1 MEIENETAHNSG
13 QWSTYC
19 YTQQHRRS
27 RTTGPATDVATTTAH
42 QSPISGG
49 QGLCVWV
56 QSRRTSH
63 HTLTDIMVPAI
74 VIEPVVANLAPE
86 PKQRKRREPGTCGV
100 LSLRWLKAAA

>member
-1 MEIENETAHNSG
+1 MRLHTTLDSG
-13 QWSTYC
+13 APAGTHSNT
-19 YTQQHRRS
+19 RRS

-86 PKQRKRREPGTCGV
+86 PK
-100 LSLRWLKAAA
+100 